1 MSIEPLDLTNRFIN
15 SSQDNLRFEAG
26 VKWYFSKVE
35 PYGLAFNCQENLV
48 NHSQKHSMIK
58 SCFQNQ
64 KIIYWLVGSSTNK
77 IDNIDRKSLESNQT
91 FLWNESLI

>member
-1 MSIEPLDLTNRFIN
+1 MSIEPLDLTNRYIN

-48 NHSQKHSMIK
+48 NHSQKTFNDQIMFPKPKNHLLA
-58 SCFQNQ
+58 CRF
-64 KIIYWLVGSSTNK
+64 
-77 IDNIDRKSLESNQT
+77 IDKQD
-91 FLWNESLI
+91 